1 MIKKYELYKVYD
13 PIKIP
18 VLIDASLRF
27 YIFVVV
33 SLSYEFYDNSIFE
46 FIPVNQVI
54 EYINSKK
61 ADYLKNTFKD
71 VSASLINDG
80 ENKCM
85 GRLLWFIFKTN
96 KKNL

>member
-1 MIKKYELYKVYD
+1 MNIYFLFNEMIKKYELYKVYD

-33 SLSYEFYDNSIFE
+33 SLSYEL
-46 FIPVNQVI
+46 
-54 EYINSKK
+54 YINSKK

-85 GRLLWFIFKTN
+85 GRLL
-96 KKNL
+96 

>member
-71 VSASLINDG
+71 VSASLINDW

-85 GRLLWFIFKTN
+85 GRLL
-96 KKNL
+96 